1 MNYRQTMD
9 YLYEQLPVFHR
20 IGAAAYKPEMGNIT
34 ELCEL
39 MGQPHK
45 QFKSIH
51 IAGTNGK
58 GSVSHMLASVL
69 QSAGYETGLHTSPH
83 LKDYRE
89 RFRING
95 KMMLKSEVIHFVHKW
110 KNEFLRIKPS
120 FFEISVALAFDHFAK
135 NKVDIAVIETGMG
148 GRLDSTNI
156 ITPEVSVITNI
167 GWDHMV
173 FLGNTLAAIAGEK
186 AGIIKPGVPVVIGE
200 SHPETNNV
208 FLEKAQ
214 LMSAP
219 ISFADK
225 DIKIER
231 TGQSE
236 KSGGYYK
243 ISVQENVL
251 FNNLFCPLGG
261 DYQQK
266 NIPTVI
272 KTVEFL
278 NNSGFS
284 ISKKHISE
292 GISKVIQQTG
302 IKGRWQ
308 VIRQKPLV
316 IADVGHNKNGLDFT
330 LAQILKI
337 PHENLHFVLGM
348 VNDKDVDS
356 IINLFPTDAFYY
368 FCKPDVPRGLD
379 EAELEAK
386 GKFAGLKGSSYPSVS
401 QAYKAA
407 IENAKK
413 ADIIYI
419 GGSAFVVAEII

>member
-9 YLYEQLPVFHR
+9 YMYEQLPVFHR

-58 GSVSHMLASVL
+58 GSVSHMLASIL
-69 QSAGYETGLHTSPH
+69 QSAGYKTGLHTSPH

-95 KMMLKSEVIHFVHKW
+95 KMMQKSEVIHFVHKW
-110 KNEFLRIKPS
+110 KSEFLKINPS

-173 FLGNTLAAIAGEK
+173 FLGNTLANIAGEK

-200 SHPETNNV
+200 SHPETKNV
-208 FLEKAQ
+208 FLEKTQ

-219 ISFADK
+219 ISFADQ

-231 TGQSE
+231 TGQSK

-278 NNSGFS
+278 NNSGFF

-348 VNDKDVDS
+348 VNDKDIAS

-386 GKFAGLKGSSYPSVS
+386 GKLAGLKGSSYPSVS

-407 IENAKK
+407 IENAKE

-419 GGSAFVVAEII
+419 GGSTFVVAEII

>member
-1 MNYRQTMD
+1 MD

-20 IGAAAYKPEMGNIT
+20 IGAAAYKPEIGNIT

-58 GSVSHMLASVL
+58 GSVSHMLASIL
-69 QSAGYETGLHTSPH
+69 QSAGYKTGLHTSPH

-110 KNEFLRIKPS
+110 KSEFLKINPS

-167 GWDHMV
+167 GLDHMV
-173 FLGNTLAAIAGEK
+173 FLGDTLTAIAGEK

-200 SHPETNNV
+200 SHPETKNA

-231 TGQSE
+231 TGQS
-236 KSGGYYK
+236 KKLGGYYK
-243 ISVQENVL
+243 ISVQGNVL
-251 FNNLFCPLGG
+251 FKNLFCPLGG

-278 NNSGFS
+278 NNLGFF

-308 VIRQKPLV
+308 VMRQKPLV

-348 VNDKDVDS
+348 VNDKDIDS

-386 GKFAGLKGSSYPSVS
+386 GKLAGLKGSSYPSVS

-407 IENAKK
+407 IENAKE

-419 GGSAFVVAEII
+419 GGSTFVVAEII

>member
-9 YLYEQLPVFHR
+9 YMYEQLPVFHR
-20 IGAAAYKPEMGNIT
+20 IRAAAYKPEMGNIT

-58 GSVSHMLASVL
+58 GSVSHMLASIL
-69 QSAGYETGLHTSPH
+69 QSAGYKTGLHTSPH

-95 KMMLKSEVIHFVHKW
+95 KMMQKSEVIHFVHKW
-110 KNEFLRIKPS
+110 KSEFLKINPS

-173 FLGNTLAAIAGEK
+173 FLGNTLANIAGEK

-200 SHPETNNV
+200 SHPETKNV
-208 FLEKAQ
+208 FLEKTQ

-219 ISFADK
+219 ISFADQ

-231 TGQSE
+231 TGQSK

-278 NNSGFS
+278 NNSGFF

-348 VNDKDVDS
+348 VNDKDIAS

-386 GKFAGLKGSSYPSVS
+386 GKLAGLKGSSYPSVS

-407 IENAKK
+407 IENAKE

-419 GGSAFVVAEII
+419 GGSTFVVAEII

>member
-20 IGAAAYKPEMGNIT
+20 IGAAAYKPDMGNIT

-58 GSVSHMLASVL
+58 GSVSHMLASIL
-69 QSAGYETGLHTSPH
+69 QSAGHKTGLHTSPH

-95 KMMLKSEVIHFVHKW
+95 KMMLKSEVIHFIHKW

-186 AGIIKPGVPVVIGE
+186 AGIIKQGVPVVIGE
-200 SHPETNNV
+200 SHPETRNV

-219 ISFADK
+219 ISFADQ

-236 KSGGYYK
+236 KSGAYYK

-251 FNNLFCPLGG
+251 FHNLFCPLGG
-261 DYQQK
+261 DYQQR

-284 ISKKHISE
+284 ISKEHIAE

-308 VIRQKPLV
+308 VMRQKPLV

-330 LAQILKI
+330 LSQIMKM

-386 GKFAGLKGSSYPSVS
+386 GKLAGLRGSSYPSVL

-407 IENAKK
+407 IENAKET
-413 ADIIYI
+413 DLVYI
-419 GGSAFVVAEII
+419 GGSTFVVAEII